1 MEAATVNRLP
11 PDPPELPEGA
21 ARAPAWP
28 AWFAV
33 VGFLM
38 GVAGALLFGTVLGLI
53 AVLFGADLEG
63 GSSPVI
69 VVVGTVAQGIAFA
82 LTAVFLASRVAPPKR
97 WHFGLRPTPFWPA
110 LGWAALGV
118 FSFFVISLVYGAI
131 AQVDAEQDTVR
142 QLGGDRGTLGLIVAG
157 VMVIVVAPIAEEFF
171 FRGFF
176 YRALRNRFSIAAA
189 VALDGLLFGA
199 VHFIGFGE
207 DLLILPPLALLGG
220 IFCLV
225 YEKTGSIY
233 PVIGMHAFNNAV
245 AYAAL
250 AADEGGWQVSV
261 VAFPLMVAACV
272 LAPKLFSDAP
282 GTRLPAA
289 A

>member
-38 GVAGALLFGTVLGLI
+38 GVAGLLLFGTVLGLI

-118 FSFFVISLVYGAI
+118 FSFYVISLVYGAI

-157 VMVIVVAPIAEEFF
+157 VMVIVMAPIAEEFF

-233 PVIGMHAFNNAV
+233 PVIGMHAFNNAA
-245 AYAAL
+245 AYAFL
-250 AADEGGWQVSV
+250 ARDEGGWQVSV
-261 VAFPLMVAACV
+261 VAFPIMVAACV